1 MTKYLYLVI
10 PFIFLYA
17 FSYLW
22 QYVPDDVWWEFPTLL
37 SLYLI
42 CVGILLTAISK
53 FSKMSRAKK
62 KDE

>member
-1 MTKYLYLVI
+1 MMKYLYLVI

-17 FSYLW
+17 FAYIW

-37 SLYLI
+37 SFYLI

-53 FSKMSRAKK
+53 FTTANKK
-62 KDE
+62 GKTQ